1 MSNENPNEVTITT
14 YDKVMSA
21 WHHCM
26 HLTKVFEN
34 QFHETADDNPAKKLF
49 EEAAESQGM
58 QAAKFREWL
67 LGQQDKE

>member
-1 MSNENPNEVTITT
+1 MSRGNPNEVTITT
-14 YDKVMSA
+14 YDKVMCA
-21 WHHCM
+21 WHNCM

-58 QAAKFREWL
+58 QASRFRDWL
-67 LGQQDKE
+67 LLHQDK